1 MMPGKMNLPERSTTV
16 APAGAEILDVGPMSR
31 MWPFSITMVTS
42 FCGPAPVPSMTVAC
56 VRAVTC
62 AETRTAKNRAVAR
75 IIIALDLFIP
85 TPPADC
91 DLHVRLIEL
100 PQLSRGKHITA
111 PAHGSMEID
120 MASEHW
126 MKTLTR
132 GQRVSAG
139 KLVE

>member
-62 AETRTAKNRAVAR
+62 AEARTAKNRAVAR

-91 DLHVRLIEL
+91 DLHVRLIETS
-100 PQLSRGKHITA
+100 PTVARETYHRSHARFNGEIEN
-111 PAHGSMEID
+111 GS
-120 MASEHW
+120 
-126 MKTLTR
+126 LLR
-132 GQRVSAG
+132 NVG
-139 KLVE
+139 